1 MKTKKL
7 IFGLSAIVLA
17 GSLMLTGCKKS
28 TATSTPDTESGS
40 ASDNTYAENTAND
53 ITNIGS
59 QASESGGTSL
69 STYKTG
75 AEAGI
80 MLASNATLTIVGK
93 VITVDF
99 GPAPGISCADGRVR
113 SGQLIYNFTASTV
126 TPNVFR
132 TPGFTFNVT
141 TNNYVVD
148 SYTVNIMNKTVTNTT
163 PTGFNYLTTNLTWNI
178 NANIQII
185 KPAAGGTI
193 TWTTNRTITL
203 LNTSTVY
210 TGTATPINWPAAKIQ
225 LDGTASGSDT
235 GGESFTATATAMVKD
250 FTCHPDPLHLHR
262 HPFISGTLD
271 FKPGNRLNRHIDFG
285 PGTCDLTAVLTING
299 QSYTFYLP

>member
-17 GSLMLTGCKKS
+17 GSLMLTSCKKS

-40 ASDNTYAENTAND
+40 AGDNTYAENTAND

-99 GPAPGISCADGRVR
+99 GPTPGITCADGRVR

-148 SYTVNIMNKTVTNTT
+148 SYTVNVINKTVTNTT
-163 PTGFNYLTTNLTWNI
+163 NPGFPTNPTPANTNMTWNI

-185 KPAAGGTI
+185 KPAGGGTI
-193 TWTTNRTITL
+193 TWLSLI
-203 LNTSTVY
+203 
-210 TGTATPINWPAAKIQ
+210 
-225 LDGTASGSDT
+225 
-235 GGESFTATATAMVKD
+235 
-250 FTCHPDPLHLHR
+250 
-262 HPFISGTLD
+262 
-271 FKPGNRLNRHIDFG
+271 HI
-285 PGTCDLTAVLTING
+285 
-299 QSYTFYLP
+299 